1 MLCKHIRTGPL
12 PGKDDAGPLRLQT
25 ASPKRIQI
33 GGHANAFGVPWGG
46 AWRPN
51 MNIAIYDLDKT
62 ITRRPTFTHFLLFYA
77 RRTAPIRLALLPVW
91 IAAMIGYKL
100 GLYGRKPLKQFGI
113 AMFIGRQICPEKLS
127 NIVASFADHIVSQGL
142 QPGAVARIGADRAR
156 GALLVMATAAP
167 HFYAGHIGNMLG
179 FDAVI
184 ATRHISQADGRLAH
198 RIDGENCY
206 AGEKLRR
213 VQEWLSQQ
221 DFSRQDAH
229 IRFYSDDLSD
239 RTTLDFADEGYA
251 VNPSKRF
258 GEAAAA
264 ANWGVIDFRSTHEVR
279 SER

>member
-1 MLCKHIRTGPL
+1 
-12 PGKDDAGPLRLQT
+12 
-25 ASPKRIQI
+25 
-33 GGHANAFGVPWGG
+33 
-46 AWRPN
+46 

-91 IAAMIGYKL
+91 IAAMLGYKL
-100 GLYGRKPLKQFGI
+100 RLYGRKPLKQFGI
-113 AMFIGRQICPEKLS
+113 AMFIGRKICSDALS
-127 NIVASFADHIVSQGL
+127 NIVADFTERVVREGL
-142 QPGAVARIGADRAR
+142 QPGAVARIDADRAR

-167 HFYAGHIGNMLG
+167 HFYAGHIGAKIG

-184 ATRHISQADGRLAH
+184 ATRHIGEADGQLMH

-206 AGEKLRR
+206 AAEKLRR

-221 DFSRQDAH
+221 GINRKDAH

-239 RTTLDFADEGYA
+239 RFTLDFADEGYA

-258 GEAAAA
+258 MKAAAEA
-264 ANWGVIDFRSTHEVR
+264 HWGVLDFRSPNETA
-279 SER
+279 SAS